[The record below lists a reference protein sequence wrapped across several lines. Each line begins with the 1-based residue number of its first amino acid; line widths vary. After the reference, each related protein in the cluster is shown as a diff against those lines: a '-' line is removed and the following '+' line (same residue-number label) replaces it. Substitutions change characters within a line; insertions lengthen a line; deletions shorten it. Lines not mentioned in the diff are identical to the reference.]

1 MVEAGKRG
9 LEILATNFVDR
20 LELLN
25 VADIDIDPAYAFI
38 VPPPVSTA
46 AFRFSH
52 TWRVCAVM
60 SAIPVSCRR
69 QDAPSSRK

>member
-9 LEILATNFVDR
+9 LEILAANFVDR

-25 VADIDIDPAYAFI
+25 VADIDIDSSSYR
-38 VPPPVSTA
+38 PPVSTA

-52 TWRVCAVM
+52 LAGLCCDVADPRIVPSAERAV
-60 SAIPVSCRR
+60 IPEM
-69 QDAPSSRK
+69 K